1 MKIWERALIKP
12 EISLREALACIDS
25 VGSQMALVVDE
36 QRRLLGT
43 LSDGDIRRGLLNGLN
58 LTDKVS
64 VAMHHNPTVA
74 KADESRHSMLMTMR
88 QRGLH
93 QIPVVDCDGKVVG
106 MELLDDFL
114 GVPKRENFVVIM
126 AGGFGKRLE
135 HLTRDT
141 PKPMLRV
148 GSRPLLETIIQG
160 YSAQGFRRFYL
171 AVNYKADQIE
181 QYFGNGEHFGVEI
194 NYLREQQ
201 RLGTAGALSLLP
213 EVTAQ
218 PFFVTNADLLT
229 KENFGQILDQ
239 HLESGAD
246 ATMAVRNYEMQVPF
260 GVIREQDG
268 YIKAIEEKPFQQFTI
283 SAGIYVLSPKML
295 QLVPRDTEFDM
306 PALFE
311 AGVRNGLRSRCHH
324 IDGYWLDI
332 GRLPDYERA
341 NLEFEELF
349 R

>member
-1 MKIWERALIKP
+1 MKIWERTLIKP
-12 EISLREALACIDS
+12 EISLREALVCIDS
-25 VGSQMALVVDE
+25 VGSQMALVVNE
-36 QRRLLGT
+36 RRQLLGT
-43 LSDGDIRRGLLNGLN
+43 LSDGDIRRALLKGLN
-58 LTDKVS
+58 LSDKVS
-64 VAMHHNPTVA
+64 AAMYVNPIVA
-74 KADESRHSMLMTMR
+74 KADESRHSILMTMR

-93 QIPVVDCDGKVVG
+93 QIPVVDCDGIVIG

-114 GVPKRENFVVIM
+114 AAPERENFVVIM

-141 PKPMLRV
+141 PKPMLPV
-148 GSRPLLETIIQG
+148 GSKPLLETIVEG
-160 YSAQGFRRFYL
+160 YSSQGFRKFYF

-181 QYFGNGEHFGVEI
+181 QYFGSGVNFGVEI
-194 NYLREQQ
+194 NYLREQK

-213 EVTAQ
+213 QMPTQ
-218 PFFVTNADLLT
+218 PFLVTNADILT
-229 KENFGQILDQ
+229 KEDFGRMLDQ
-239 HLESGAD
+239 HIESGVD

-260 GVIREQDG
+260 GVVREQDG
-268 YIKAIEEKPFQQFTI
+268 FIKAIDEKPLHHFTV

-295 QLVPRDTEFDM
+295 ELVPKDAEFDM

-311 AGVRNGLRSRCHH
+311 AGVRNGFRSRCHP

-341 NLEFEELF
+341 NLEFEEMF